1 MCVRVYPA
9 CPYFNYV
16 HTHPHR
22 HIAFI
27 FLRAFNQRIFIINNN
42 NNKRRRI
49 AKRERERERESKVE
63 KLRQINIYLF
73 NMLRFVCNCCPASAS
88 VCVCKESVPPNW
100 TKERRERRDCDSGRE
115 ESVLPTTFIHFVA
128 LIHSYVRAL
137 YLSFIARLS
146 RQNKTNNNN
155 NKTRKKTRS
164 FSFILTARVEEKKFS
179 ASAAAAWSHRG
190 VEMQLMNGGNSS
202 NNYNFDL
209 GLRDS
214 DGNGDCDCGCLAVCL
229 PTRGTLS
236 CFCYFFVSLLCSSS
250 AAATVASLSSL
261 SCCHCCCC
269 SSLDGWCLFPS
280 FLRVLRCPPQQSS
293 CKPAWATTALLLLLR
308 QLRRGRGVFSSALT
322 ARLRCVLFCLSR
334 SCDCIYFDFSCCCC
348 CFFILF
354 IHNLESDSPNAHL
367 WTAATNQL
375 LRCDSGQ
382 RGGGVDCAAS
392 ATRHLLRLCVRVC
405 VSHSHLSFVL
415 I

>member
-1 MCVRVYPA
+1 MCV
-9 CPYFNYV
+9 
-16 HTHPHR
+16 
-22 HIAFI
+22 
-27 FLRAFNQRIFIINNN
+27 Q
-42 NNKRRRI
+42 
-49 AKRERERERESKVE
+49 RERPPKLNERAQR
-63 KLRQINIYLF
+63 
-73 NMLRFVCNCCPASAS
+73 
-88 VCVCKESVPPNW
+88 
-100 TKERRERRDCDSGRE
+100 THDCDSGRE

-179 ASAAAAWSHRG
+179 ASAAAAWSPRG

-209 GLRDS
+209 GLRD
-214 DGNGDCDCGCLAVCL
+214 GNGNCDCGCLAVCL

-269 SSLDGWCLFPS
+269 CSSDGWCLFPS
-280 FLRVLRCPPQQSS
+280 FLRVLHCPPS
-293 CKPAWATTALLLLLR
+293 KVPVNRL
-308 QLRRGRGVFSSALT
+308 GP
-322 ARLRCVLFCLSR
+322 RLR
-334 SCDCIYFDFSCCCC
+334 CCCC
-348 CFFILF
+348 CANCDVGAASL
-354 IHNLESDSPNAHL
+354 AQL
-367 WTAATNQL
+367 W
-375 LRCDSGQ
+375 LR
-382 RGGGVDCAAS
+382 DCAAS
-392 ATRHLLRLCVRVC
+392 CSVCLALATVFILILAAAVVVFSFYLFIIWSQTPLTHICGQLLQTSCCAATAGREGEG
-405 VSHSHLSFVL
+405 
-415 I
+415 